1 MNTFCCCVC
10 RLLRSVERYDPLTD
24 TWCFVRSMSTPRAG
38 ACAAELN
45 GEILVAGGFGDSAEG
60 SFPILDRVE
69 SFNTFTNRYFDT
81 SLSSFLFININS
93 TLWTL
98 NWVFMHFVI
107 YRWCPR
113 DRLRFGRCNATL
125 SRVGDTLYLSG
136 GLATDRISSRTV
148 IVPDVDVY
156 HAKEGRWMLRG
167 RLDEPQHSAAST
179 VSGGLSCCFHGLDDD

>member
-1 MNTFCCCVC
+1 
-10 RLLRSVERYDPLTD
+10 
-24 TWCFVRSMSTPRAG
+24 
-38 ACAAELN
+38 
-45 GEILVAGGFGDSAEG
+45 
-60 SFPILDRVE
+60 
-69 SFNTFTNRYFDT
+69 
-81 SLSSFLFININS
+81 
-93 TLWTL
+93 
-98 NWVFMHFVI
+98 MHFVI

-156 HAKEGRWMLRG
+156 HAREGRWMLRG